1 MGPSAAHNSE
11 IIKIPLLLN
20 LIPMEIVVTQRIEV
34 SHAKH
39 EHYEIEECPQKEPA
53 KESEGVQ
60 DPKFFPHTIVDFVD
74 VPYSDVGRKK
84 MNCSTYQSR

>member
-1 MGPSAAHNSE
+1 
-11 IIKIPLLLN
+11 
-20 LIPMEIVVTQRIEV
+20 MEIVVTQRIEV